1 MCHLWRH
8 SDVITTSFI
17 LLTSSETLVSSTS
30 TALSTM
36 LLISLMPTFWNKIN
50 YRGSRISHQKIIE
63 QKIYSYLRFLCTQIK
78 FNFFRATLNDAKS
91 REYHHVT
98 FASRDMLFT
107 WSSDKEAKN
116 RFKNRE
122 LTPNLDPV
130 WYAWMHFLEL
140 FFSALP
146 IMDYETVNIK
156 IKMVGGYFI
165 PILLL
170 KSGRNERIWT
180 HKYISVS
187 FR

>member
-8 SDVITTSFI
+8 SDAVITSFI
-17 LLTSSETLVSSTS
+17 LLTSSATLVSSTS

-50 YRGSRISHQKIIE
+50 YRGPWISHQKIIE
-63 QKIYSYLRFLCTQIK
+63 QKIYSYLRSLCTQIK
-78 FNFFRATLNDAKS
+78 FNFF
-91 REYHHVT
+91 
-98 FASRDMLFT
+98 SRDFEWCEIARIISRDLRLT

-140 FFSALP
+140 FLAHYL
-146 IMDYETVNIK
+146 
-156 IKMVGGYFI
+156 
-165 PILLL
+165 
-170 KSGRNERIWT
+170 
-180 HKYISVS
+180 
-187 FR
+187 